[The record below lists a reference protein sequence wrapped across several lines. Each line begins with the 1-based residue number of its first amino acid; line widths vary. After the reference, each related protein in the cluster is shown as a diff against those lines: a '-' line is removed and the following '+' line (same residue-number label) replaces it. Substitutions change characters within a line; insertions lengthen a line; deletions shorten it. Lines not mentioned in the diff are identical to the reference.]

1 MTSAA
6 PETKKPA
13 FSYAAAASGKSIPTK
28 SGVST
33 PEESKKP
40 VEAGNAV
47 DAKKDIDT
55 LDLSKLDIIDE
66 SITAPKDQTS
76 DPSPQINGAT
86 SDTKSSSSVKAADAQ
101 SIQGELS
108 NKEDDGRSIT
118 SAQEAAGSTT
128 GNDDGDSKSGKET
141 SSDGKTKFKTQNL
154 VDAPIPK
161 QNPWMVRKEAF
172 DRTKAMQA
180 ETKKTQPVMNGTS
193 SQDKG
198 SQTFGNDRRHNRQK
212 SLASENKPP
221 FQPSGG
227 RRDGSNVPE
236 KRGAPEATKDGK
248 ILSQIEDI
256 SRRPTN
262 RGKGQQQDDAT
273 TGDVAAL
280 PAPPSMTDKSLW
292 PTPEVAQDEEKR
304 EKREKEEK
312 EKEREKEKPAVP
324 SARPTKDKWITMAVT
339 PNIIYDT
346 PLPTRGS
353 RGPRGGRVDRGA
365 RTGAQG
371 PPRATDTETSA
382 SPTEAVAATGF
393 DKSRSS
399 QITSEP
405 TGQNENSHAL
415 PRRHANVITRT
426 AEDAAAAV
434 ETAAKKDTTDV
445 KKDVAP
451 QVVNGVKQNG
461 PTSEGSQ
468 EKERKPSQAN
478 DDGAF
483 VGQGVLPPS
492 ATRPKADKPT
502 TYATREQNT
511 HNRGGYTG
519 SFSQKQETSDANGTS
534 HNTSRDRPAGRGN
547 FRGGRGD
554 SNSFVNHSSTR
565 FNGGNSIRHHSPPSQ
580 INTNAQRQSPQYPSS
595 PSTPQ
600 TARSYRGNNSRSHS
614 VTQPQQFGKYGMQN
628 GYPPQSP
635 FVPSPSYYNN
645 PYYNNRGSVSQGVP
659 MHPDYEFTAAV
670 QNVMNQLSYYFS
682 LDNMVKDTY
691 LRSHMDSQG
700 WIFLDII
707 AGFRKVKEMT
717 KDNKNIVREACIQ
730 SPDVEFRGYH
740 PDGRERLR
748 SARNPSEW
756 TLKYEDRDES
766 CRHEG
771 PYWTENRFATAP
783 QYSPYP
789 MYFQGPTM
797 PPMPVAGPTDQQFP
811 PYNGYPPQPHMMPA
825 FIPGQEFVPEN
836 GAAYGNGFIPP
847 YQPFAPAHEAQ
858 PTNGHPVDESVPQ
871 ADKGVRSHK
880 KYPTVNEFPDD
891 KIDHIVLV
899 MRKSATGTEA
909 SAQPTEGEQTP
920 SLMVTDQLNE
930 ALVKLESGEVESQK
944 SKENDDGLV
953 KFYPTS
959 PRQGPQA
966 HGSVSKLND
975 EVGWFVDPGVTGEE
989 ARVPGV
995 TTFTLHAYSSFK
1007 NNVLS
1012 RRDSKSGNVRE
1023 LDILYRFYSHFLRK
1037 HFNLNIYNEF
1047 KSLALEDFHAGRATG
1062 IEYLY
1067 KFHVFKIQNFPTPDL
1082 FFQDFAT
1089 FSSDQT
1095 LDRPPYDKKM
1105 VDAVGYSKTITGSTK
1120 TRLGRFMQEKN
1131 KNFQMWP
1138 IHTHHHHRDNHY
1150 HSHHGGRH
1158 DNHNNH
1164 GHHHPNNH
1172 GNNHGNSHGNNH
1184 VNNHS
1189 NNHGANG
1196 ASIRA

>member
-13 FSYAAAASGKSIPTK
+13 FSYAAAASGKSVPSK
-28 SGVST
+28 SGAST

-40 VEAGNAV
+40 VEVGSAV
-47 DAKKDIDT
+47 DVKKDIDS
-55 LDLSKLDIIDE
+55 LDLSKLSVDNE
-66 SITAPKDQTS
+66 ATTASKDQTPA
-76 DPSPQINGAT
+76 PSQINGVT
-86 SDTKSSSSVKAADAQ
+86 SDAKSSSSVKAADTQ
-101 SIQGELS
+101 STQGELS

-128 GNDDGDSKSGKET
+128 GNEDGDSKSGKE
-141 SSDGKTKFKTQNL
+141 SGSDGKTKFKAINL
-154 VDAPIPK
+154 VEAPIPK

-193 SQDKG
+193 SQDKS

-212 SLASENKPP
+212 STASENRPP
-221 FQPSGG
+221 YQPPGG
-227 RRDGSNVPE
+227 RRDGPNVLE
-236 KRGAPEATKDGK
+236 KRGASEAGKDGK
-248 ILSQIEDI
+248 TLPQIDDA
-256 SRRPTN
+256 SRRPAN
-262 RGKGQQQDDAT
+262 RGKGQQQDDSAS
-273 TGDVAAL
+273 GDVSSP

-312 EKEREKEKPAVP
+312 EKEREKEKPAAP
-324 SARPTKDKWITMAVT
+324 GGRPAKDKWISMPVT

-346 PLPTRGS
+346 PLPTRGP
-353 RGPRGGRVDRGA
+353 RGPRGGRPDRGG
-365 RTGAQG
+365 RTGGQG
-371 PPRATDTETSA
+371 SSRAADNETGP
-382 SPTEAVAATGF
+382 SPTEAVASVGF
-393 DKSRSS
+393 EKSRGS
-399 QITSEP
+399 QAPTEP
-405 TGQNENSHAL
+405 KAEEAGET
-415 PRRHANVITRT
+415 T
-426 AEDAAAAV
+426 AR
-434 ETAAKKDTTDV
+434 
-445 KKDVAP
+445 KDVVDSKKEVAS
-451 QVVNGVKQNG
+451 QLVNGTSKPNG
-461 PTSEGSQ
+461 VTPNETS

-492 ATRPKADKPT
+492 AIRPKADKPT
-502 TYATREQNT
+502 TYTRDQAA
-511 HNRGGYTG
+511 HSRGGYTG
-519 SFSQKQETSDANGTS
+519 SFGQKQETGDTNGAS
-534 HNTSRDRPAGRGN
+534 HGNSRERTRGN

-554 SNSFVNHSSTR
+554 SFVNHSNSR
-565 FNGGNSIRHHSPPSQ
+565 FNNGGNSIRHHSPPSQ

-600 TARSYRGNNSRSHS
+600 TGRSYRGSGSRSHS

-635 FVPSPSYYNN
+635 FVQSPSYYNN
-645 PYYNNRGSVSQGVP
+645 PYYNNSSNRGSVSQGVP

-691 LRSHMDSQG
+691 LRSHMDTQG
-700 WIFLDII
+700 WIFLDVI

-756 TLKYEDRDES
+756 VLKYEDRDES
-766 CRHEG
+766 CRHDG
-771 PYWTENRFATAP
+771 PYWTDNRFAAAP
-783 QYSPYP
+783 QYMNNPYP
-789 MYFQGPTM
+789 MYFQGPAM

-847 YQPFAPAHEAQ
+847 YQPFVPTHEVQ

-871 ADKGVRSHK
+871 TDKGVRSHK
-880 KYPTVNEFPDD
+880 KYPTVDEFSDD
-891 KIDHIVLV
+891 KIDQIVLV
-899 MRKSATGTEA
+899 MRKSPSEIEA
-909 SAQPTEGEQTP
+909 SAQPTEGEQAP
-920 SLMVTDQLNE
+920 IVMVTDQLNE
-930 ALVKLESGEVESQK
+930 ALAKLEKGEAENQK
-944 SKENDDGLV
+944 SKDNDDGLV

-959 PRQGPQA
+959 PRQGPQV
-966 HGSVSKLND
+966 HGSASKSND
-975 EVGWFVDPGVTGEE
+975 EVGWFVDPGASEEE

-995 TTFTLHAYSSFK
+995 TTFALHTYSSFK
-1007 NNVLS
+1007 NSVLS
-1012 RRDSKSGNVRE
+1012 RRDKSGTVRE
-1023 LDILYRFYSHFLRK
+1023 LDVLYRFYSHFLRK

-1047 KSLALEDFHAGRATG
+1047 KSLALEDFHAGRVTG

-1105 VDAVGYSKTITGSTK
+1105 VDAVGHSKTITSSTK

-1138 IHTHHHHRDNHY
+1138 VHTNRDHHHRDNHY
-1150 HSHHGGRH
+1150 HNHHGSGRH

-1164 GHHHPNNH
+1164 GHHHHLNNH
-1172 GNNHGNSHGNNH
+1172 GGNHNNNH
-1184 VNNHS
+1184 VNSHA

-1196 ASIRA
+1196 PSIRA

>member
-13 FSYAAAASGKSIPTK
+13 FSYAAAASGKSIPSK

-47 DAKKDIDT
+47 DTRKDIDT
-55 LDLSKLDIIDE
+55 LDLSKLNINGE
-66 SITAPKDQTS
+66 SPTASKDQTS
-76 DPSPQINGAT
+76 VPSSQINGVT
-86 SDTKSSSSVKAADAQ
+86 SDAKSSASVKAADTQ

-108 NKEDDGRSIT
+108 NKEDDGRSTT

-128 GNDDGDSKSGKET
+128 GNEDGDSKSGKET
-141 SSDGKTKFKTQNL
+141 GSDGKTKFKTHNL

-180 ETKKTQPVMNGTS
+180 ETKKVQPVMNGVS

-198 SQTFGNDRRHNRQK
+198 SQTFSNDRRHNRQK
-212 SLASENKPP
+212 STASENRPP
-221 FQPSGG
+221 YQSSGG
-227 RRDGSNVPE
+227 RRDGSNTIE
-236 KRGAPEATKDGK
+236 KRGASEAGKDGK
-248 ILSQIEDI
+248 ILSQIDDV
-256 SRRPTN
+256 SRRPVN
-262 RGKGQQQDDAT
+262 RGKGQQQDDSAS
-273 TGDVAAL
+273 GDISSP

-312 EKEREKEKPAVP
+312 EKEREKEKPAAP
-324 SARPTKDKWITMAVT
+324 SSRPTKDKWMPMAVT
-339 PNIIYDT
+339 PNIIYNT

-353 RGPRGGRVDRGA
+353 RGPRGGRADRGGRA
-365 RTGAQG
+365 GTQGSSRTV
-371 PPRATDTETSA
+371 DNETST
-382 SPTEAVAATGF
+382 SPTEAVATTGF

-405 TGQNENSHAL
+405 TVENAAGE
-415 PRRHANVITRT
+415 PIAQQDAT
-426 AEDAAAAV
+426 AD
-434 ETAAKKDTTDV
+434 AKKDA
-445 KKDVAP
+445 AP
-451 QVVNGVKQNG
+451 QLVNGVSKPNG
-461 PTSEGSQ
+461 TTPEESSD
-468 EKERKPSQAN
+468 KERKSSQAN

-483 VGQGVLPPS
+483 VGQGILPPS
-492 ATRPKADKPT
+492 VLRPKTDKPT
-502 TYATREQNT
+502 TYTSTRDQT
-511 HNRGGYTG
+511 SHSRGGYTG
-519 SFSQKQETSDANGTS
+519 SFGQKQETSDTNGTS
-534 HNTSRDRPAGRGN
+534 HSTSRDRPAGRGN

-554 SNSFVNHSSTR
+554 SSSFMNHSSSR
-565 FNGGNSIRHHSPPSQ
+565 FSNGNSIRHHSPPSQ
-580 INTNAQRQSPQYPSS
+580 INTNPQRQSPQYPSS

-614 VTQPQQFGKYGMQN
+614 LTQPQQFGKYGMQN

-635 FVPSPSYYNN
+635 FVQSPSYYSN
-645 PYYNNRGSVSQGVP
+645 PYYSNRSSVSQGVP

-756 TLKYEDRDES
+756 VLKYEDRDES

-771 PYWTENRFATAP
+771 PFWTDSRFASGP
-783 QYSPYP
+783 QYINNPYP
-789 MYFQGPTM
+789 MYFQGPAM

-847 YQPFAPAHEAQ
+847 YQPFVPTHEAQ
-858 PTNGHPVDESVPQ
+858 PTNGHPVDEGVPQ
-871 ADKGVRSHK
+871 TDKGVRSHK

-891 KIDHIVLV
+891 KIDQIVLV
-899 MRKSATGTEA
+899 MRKNATGTET
-909 SAQPTEGEQTP
+909 SAQSAEGEQTP
-920 SLMVTDQLNE
+920 SVMVTDQLNE
-930 ALVKLESGEVESQK
+930 ALVKLESGETDGQK
-944 SKENDDGLV
+944 SKDNDDGLV

-959 PRQGPQA
+959 PRQGPQV
-966 HGSVSKLND
+966 HGSASKLND
-975 EVGWFVDPGVTGEE
+975 EVGWFVDPGASKEE
-989 ARVPGV
+989 ARVPVV
-995 TTFTLHAYSSFK
+995 TTFALHTYPDFK
-1007 NNVLS
+1007 NNLLS
-1012 RRDSKSGNVRE
+1012 RRDNKSGNARE

-1047 KSLALEDFHAGRATG
+1047 KSLALEDFHAGRMTG

-1089 FSSDQT
+1089 FSSDQN

-1105 VDAVGYSKTITGSTK
+1105 VDAVGHSKTITSSTK

-1138 IHTHHHHRDNHY
+1138 VHTSRDHHHRDNHY
-1150 HSHHGGRH
+1150 HPHHGGRH

-1164 GHHHPNNH
+1164 GHHHHANNH
-1172 GNNHGNSHGNNH
+1172 A
-1184 VNNHS
+1184 

-1196 ASIRA
+1196 PSIRA

>member
-47 DAKKDIDT
+47 DVKKDVDT
-55 LDLSKLDIIDE
+55 LDLSKLNINGE
-66 SITAPKDQTS
+66 STAASKDQTS
-76 DPSPQINGAT
+76 APPSQINGVT
-86 SDTKSSSSVKAADAQ
+86 SDAKSSSSVKAADAQ
-101 SIQGELS
+101 STQGELS

-128 GNDDGDSKSGKET
+128 GNEDGDSKSGKET
-141 SSDGKTKFKTQNL
+141 GSDGKTKSKTHNL

-212 SLASENKPP
+212 STASENRPP
-221 FQPSGG
+221 YQSSG

-236 KRGAPEATKDGK
+236 KRGAPEAARDGK
-248 ILSQIEDI
+248 TLSQIDDI
-256 SRRPTN
+256 SRRPAN
-262 RGKGQQQDDAT
+262 RGKGQQQDDST
-273 TGDVAAL
+273 SGDVASP

-304 EKREKEEK
+304 EKREKGEK
-312 EKEREKEKPAVP
+312 EKEREKEKPAAP
-324 SARPTKDKWITMAVT
+324 GGRPAKDKWITMAVT

-353 RGPRGGRVDRGA
+353 RGPRGGRTDRGG

-371 PPRATDTETSA
+371 PSRTADNETSA
-382 SPTEAVAATGF
+382 SPTDAVAATGF
-393 DKSRSS
+393 DKSRSP

-405 TGQNENSHAL
+405 T
-415 PRRHANVITRT
+415 
-426 AEDAAAAV
+426 AEDAAS
-434 ETAAKKDTTDV
+434 ETAAKKDTTDA
-445 KKDVAP
+445 KKDVAS
-451 QVVNGVKQNG
+451 QVANGVKPS
-461 PTSEGSQ
+461 PTPEESSD
-468 EKERKPSQAN
+468 KERKPSQAN
-478 DDGAF
+478 DDGSF

-492 ATRPKADKPT
+492 AMRPKADKPT
-502 TYATREQNT
+502 TYTARDQTA

-519 SFSQKQETSDANGTS
+519 SFGHKQETSDANGTS
-534 HNTSRDRPAGRGN
+534 HNAPRDRPAGRGN

-554 SNSFVNHSSTR
+554 SNSFVNHSSAR

-600 TARSYRGNNSRSHS
+600 TARSYRGNNGRSHS
-614 VTQPQQFGKYGMQN
+614 VTQQPQQFGKYGMQN

-700 WIFLDII
+700 WIFLDVI

-748 SARNPSEW
+748 SARNPMEW

-771 PYWTENRFATAP
+771 PYWAENRYASAP

-789 MYFQGPTM
+789 MYFQGPNM
-797 PPMPVAGPTDQQFP
+797 APMPVAGPTDQQFA

-836 GAAYGNGFIPP
+836 GTAYGNGFMPP

-899 MRKSATGTEA
+899 IRKSAAGTEA

-920 SLMVTDQLNE
+920 TVMVTDQLNE
-930 ALVKLESGEVESQK
+930 ALVKLESGEAESQK

-975 EVGWFVDPGVTGEE
+975 EVGWFVDLGVSKEE
-989 ARVPGV
+989 GRVPGV
-995 TTFTLHAYSSFK
+995 TTFTLHTYSSFK

-1012 RRDSKSGNVRE
+1012 RRDNKSGNARE

-1037 HFNLNIYNEF
+1037 HFNLNVYNEF

-1138 IHTHHHHRDNHY
+1138 IHTHHHRDNHY

-1158 DNHNNH
+1158 DNHSNH
-1164 GHHHPNNH
+1164 GHHPNNH
-1172 GNNHGNSHGNNH
+1172 GNNHSNNH
-1184 VNNHS
+1184 ANNHT

-1196 ASIRA
+1196 APIRA

>member
-6 PETKKPA
+6 PDTKKPA
-13 FSYAAAASGKSIPTK
+13 FSYAAAASGKSIPSK

-47 DAKKDIDT
+47 DAKKDIDN
-55 LDLSKLDIIDE
+55 LDLSKLNINGE
-66 SITAPKDQTS
+66 STVAPKDQAS
-76 DPSPQINGAT
+76 APSPQVNGVT
-86 SDTKSSSSVKAADAQ
+86 SDAQSSSSVKAADAQ
-101 SIQGELS
+101 STQGELS
-108 NKEDDGRSIT
+108 NKEDDGRSVA

-128 GNDDGDSKSGKET
+128 GNEDADSKSGKET
-141 SSDGKTKFKTQNL
+141 SSDGKTKFKTHNL

-180 ETKKTQPVMNGTS
+180 ETKKPQPVMNGTS
-193 SQDKG
+193 SQDKS

-212 SLASENKPP
+212 STTPENKPP
-221 FQPSGG
+221 YQASGG
-227 RRDGSNVPE
+227 RRDASNPTE
-236 KRGAPEATKDGK
+236 KRGAPEAAKDGK
-248 ILSQIEDI
+248 MLSQVDDI
-256 SRRPTN
+256 SRRPAN
-262 RGKGQQQDDAT
+262 RGKGQQQDDSAS
-273 TGDVAAL
+273 GDVASP
-280 PAPPSMTDKSLW
+280 PAPPSMTDKSMW

-324 SARPTKDKWITMAVT
+324 TSRPSKDKWITMAVT

-353 RGPRGGRVDRGA
+353 RGPRGGRTDRGG
-365 RTGAQG
+365 RPGAQG
-371 PPRATDTETSA
+371 QPRTADNETSA
-382 SPTEAVAATGF
+382 SPTETAPATGF

-399 QITSEP
+399 QTTSEP
-405 TGQNENSHAL
+405 T
-415 PRRHANVITRT
+415 
-426 AEDAAAAV
+426 AEVPAG
-434 ETAAKKDTTDV
+434 ETVAKKDAADA
-445 KKDVAP
+445 KKDATS
-451 QVVNGVKQNG
+451 QVVNGISKPNG
-461 PTSEGSQ
+461 FTPEASQ
-468 EKERKPSQAN
+468 EKERKPQAN

-483 VGQGVLPPS
+483 VGQGVLPPT
-492 ATRPKADKPT
+492 AVRQKTDKPT
-502 TYATREQNT
+502 TYPTRDHQTT

-519 SFSQKQETSDANGTS
+519 SFGQKQETSDANGTS

-554 SNSFVNHSSTR
+554 SNSFVNHSSAR

-600 TARSYRGNNSRSHS
+600 TARSYRGNNSRNHS

-635 FVPSPSYYNN
+635 FVPSPSFYTN

-691 LRSHMDSQG
+691 LRSHMDGQG

-717 KDNKNIVREACIQ
+717 KDNKTIVREACIQ
-730 SPDVEFRGYH
+730 SADVEFRGYH

-748 SARNPSEW
+748 SSRNPLEW
-756 TLKYEDRDES
+756 VLKPEERDES
-766 CRHEG
+766 CRHDG
-771 PYWTENRFATAP
+771 PFWPETRFAPPAP
-783 QYSPYP
+783 QYNPYP
-789 MYFQGPTM
+789 MYFQGPAM
-797 PPMPVAGPTDQQFP
+797 PPMPVTGPTDQQFP
-811 PYNGYPPQPHMMPA
+811 PYNGYPQPPPMMPA

-847 YQPFAPAHEAQ
+847 YQQFSPAHEAQ
-858 PTNGHPVDESVPQ
+858 PPTNGHPVDESVPQ
-871 ADKGVRSHK
+871 TDKGVRSHK

-891 KIDHIVLV
+891 KIDHIILV
-899 MRKSATGTEA
+899 IRKSVTES
-909 SAQPTEGEQTP
+909 SAQPAEGEQTP
-920 SLMVTDQLNE
+920 TLMVTDQLNE
-930 ALVKLESGEVESQK
+930 ALAKLESGEVEGQK
-944 SKENDDGLV
+944 SKDNDDGLV
-953 KFYPTS
+953 KFYPPS
-959 PRQGPQA
+959 PRLGPHA
-966 HGSVSKLND
+966 HGSVSKLGED
-975 EVGWFVDPGVTGEE
+975 VGWFVNPGVSKEE
-989 ARVPGV
+989 GRVPGV
-995 TTFTLHAYSSFK
+995 TTFMLHTYSSFK

-1012 RRDSKSGNVRE
+1012 RRDNKSGNVRE
-1023 LDILYRFYSHFLRK
+1023 LDVLYRFYSHFLRK

-1047 KSLALEDFHAGRATG
+1047 KSLVLEDFHAGRASG
-1062 IEYLY
+1062 VEYLY

-1089 FSSDQT
+1089 LASDQT

-1105 VDAVGYSKTITGSTK
+1105 VDAVGYSKTITSSTK

-1138 IHTHHHHRDNHY
+1138 IHTHHRDNHY
-1150 HSHHGGRH
+1150 HNHHGGRH
-1158 DNHNNH
+1158 DNHNHH

-1172 GNNHGNSHGNNH
+1172 GNGHNNHTNNH
-1184 VNNHS
+1184 VNNHT
-1189 NNHGANG
+1189 NHHGANG
-1196 ASIRA
+1196 SSIRA

>member
-13 FSYAAAASGKSIPTK
+13 FSYAAAASGKSIPSK

-40 VEAGNAV
+40 VESGNGVDVKKDV
-47 DAKKDIDT
+47 DA
-55 LDLSKLDIIDE
+55 LDLSKLNINGE
-66 SITAPKDQTS
+66 PTAASKDQTLVQPPQTNGVAS
-76 DPSPQINGAT
+76 DA
-86 SDTKSSSSVKAADAQ
+86 KSSSSVKAADAQ
-101 SIQGELS
+101 STQGELS

-128 GNDDGDSKSGKET
+128 GNEDADSKSGKET
-141 SSDGKTKFKTQNL
+141 GSDGKTKFKTHNL

-212 SLASENKPP
+212 STASENRPP
-221 FQPSGG
+221 YQSSGG
-227 RRDGSNVPE
+227 RRDGSNIPE
-236 KRGAPEATKDGK
+236 KRSGPEAAKDSK
-248 ILSQIEDI
+248 VLSQIDDI
-256 SRRPTN
+256 SRRPAN
-262 RGKGQQQDDAT
+262 RGKSQQQDDSAG
-273 TGDVAAL
+273 GDVAAP

-312 EKEREKEKPAVP
+312 EKEREKEKPAT
-324 SARPTKDKWITMAVT
+324 STSRPAKDKWITMAVT

-353 RGPRGGRVDRGA
+353 RGPRGGRTDRGG

-371 PPRATDTETSA
+371 PPRTTDNEISA
-382 SPTEAVAATGF
+382 SPTEAAATTGF

-405 TGQNENSHAL
+405 TVED
-415 PRRHANVITRT
+415 VT
-426 AEDAAAAV
+426 AEA
-434 ETAAKKDTTDV
+434 TAKKDATDV
-445 KKDVAP
+445 KKDATP
-451 QVVNGVKQNG
+451 QVVNGKPNG
-461 PTSEGSQ
+461 VAPEEPS

-483 VGQGVLPPS
+483 VGQGVLPPT
-492 ATRPKADKPT
+492 AIRPKADKPT
-502 TYATREQNT
+502 TYAARDQTT
-511 HNRGGYTG
+511 HSRGGYTG
-519 SFSQKQETSDANGTS
+519 SFGQKQETSETNGAS
-534 HNTSRDRPAGRGN
+534 HNTPRDRPAGRGN

-554 SNSFVNHSSTR
+554 SNSFVNHSNAR

-748 SARNPSEW
+748 SARNPTEW

-771 PYWTENRFATAP
+771 PYWADNRFASAP
-783 QYSPYP
+783 QYNPYP
-789 MYFQGPTM
+789 MYFQAPAM
-797 PPMPVAGPTDQQFP
+797 PPMPVAGPTEQQFP
-811 PYNGYPPQPHMMPA
+811 PYNGYPPQPHMLPG

-858 PTNGHPVDESVPQ
+858 PANGHPVDESAPQ
-871 ADKGVRSHK
+871 ADKGVRPHK

-899 MRKSATGTEA
+899 MRKSATGAEA
-909 SAQPTEGEQTP
+909 SAQPAEGEQTP
-920 SLMVTDQLNE
+920 ILMVTDQLNE
-930 ALVKLESGEVESQK
+930 ALAKLESGETENQK

-966 HGSVSKLND
+966 HGSVSKVND
-975 EVGWFVDPGVTGEE
+975 EVGWFVDPGVSGDE

-995 TTFTLHAYSSFK
+995 TTFTLHTYTNFK
-1007 NNVLS
+1007 NSVLG
-1012 RRDSKSGNVRE
+1012 RRDNKSGNARE

-1047 KSLALEDFHAGRATG
+1047 KSLALEDFHAGRTTG

-1138 IHTHHHHRDNHY
+1138 IHTHHHRDNHY

-1164 GHHHPNNH
+1164 NHHHSNNH
-1172 GNNHGNSHGNNH
+1172 GNNHGNNH
-1184 VNNHS
+1184 VNNHA
-1189 NNHGANG
+1189 NNHSTNG
-1196 ASIRA
+1196 APIRA